1 MKLLKS
7 PFIVGYSLVLVSGIL
22 LLLSHDKIPL
32 QLQTNALHLDAMD
45 AAMPYITW
53 LGDGLFALAL
63 GLVFLL
69 FVHRKLGWWL
79 LIVYGFSAILAQ
91 IAKRAVFPDAMRPY
105 YYLQHHPDF
114 YAIPDFLYYEFHSF
128 PSGHTTT
135 AFALATVLSL
145 HYAGKLW
152 VQILC
157 LFLACLVGFSRT
169 YLSQHFLIDVVA
181 GSLLGT
187 LCGVALVACWPSKWT
202 IHDKPYFKQ

>member
-7 PFIVGYSLVLVSGIL
+7 PFIVGYFLVLVLGVL

-45 AAMPYITW
+45 AAMPTITW
-53 LGDGLFALAL
+53 LGDGFFALAL
-63 GLVFLL
+63 GLVFVL

-79 LIVYGFSAILAQ
+79 LIANGLSAIIAQ
-91 IAKRAVFPDAMRPY
+91 FAKRALFPDAMRPY
-105 YYLQHHPDF
+105 YYLKNHPDF
-114 YAIPDFLYYEFHSF
+114 YTIPDFLYYEFHSF

-157 LFLACLVGFSRT
+157 LVFACLVGFSRT
-169 YLSQHFLIDVVA
+169 YLSQHFLVDVLA

-187 LCGVALVACWPSKWT
+187 LCGVALVAFWPSKWT
-202 IHDKPYFKQ
+202 IQDKPYWTR